1 MDRLDAMRLF
11 IRIVERRSF
20 TLAAQ
25 DMGVP
30 RSTATQVMRQM
41 EGRLG
46 VLLLQRTTRRV
57 SPTLDGEAYARR
69 CAAVLA
75 DVEDA
80 ESAFSGAKP
89 KGVLRVDV
97 HGTLARHFLWPA
109 IPAFLER
116 YPDIELVM
124 GESDRLVD
132 LVREGVDCVLRVG
145 TLPDS
150 DMVARRV
157 TMLEE
162 VTRASPDYLKRAG
175 RPRHP
180 DALDGHRM
188 IGFRSSRTGSLIPFE
203 FQVDGEVRD
212 VILPA
217 TVSVAAGETMVVAA
231 RLGLGLIQVPRY
243 HVENDFA
250 AGTLMEVLAEFAPT
264 PSPVSLLYPESRQLS
279 PRLRVFMDWVMQR
292 FRASESAAGRRAAAG
307 GGGAA

>member
-25 DMGVP
+25 DMSVP

-41 EGRLG
+41 EERLG

-97 HGTLARHFLWPA
+97 HGTLARHYLWPDL
-109 IPAFLER
+109 PAFLER
-116 YPDIELVM
+116 YPEIELVM

-132 LVREGVDCVLRVG
+132 LVGEGVDCALRVG

-157 TMLEE
+157 TLLEE
-162 VTRASPDYLKRAG
+162 VTCASPAYLDRAG
-175 RPRHP
+175 VPDHP

-188 IGFRSSRTGSLIPFE
+188 VGYRSSRTGSLIPLE
-203 FQVDGEVRD
+203 FQVDGEVRE
-212 VILPA
+212 VVLPT

-243 HVENDFA
+243 HLEAYLADGALV
-250 AGTLMEVLAEFAPT
+250 EVLADFPPT
-264 PSPVSLLYPESRQLS
+264 PTPVSLLYPESRQLS
-279 PRLRVFMDWVMQR
+279 PRLRVFMDWVVLR
-292 FRASESAAGRRAAAG
+292 FRAAESAAGRR
-307 GGGAA
+307 